1 MVRRAKLDSTPT
13 TSPPPSAAVST
24 RAAKMAAPHSGGP
37 QFTATAAK
45 MAALHMGSRRPGGW
59 TQQRLSVRAAFCF
72 SYGFRGLNPSAEC
85 GIISAC

>member
-37 QFTATAAK
+37 RCCAAVAPNRPAEWSF
-45 MAALHMGSRRPGGW
+45 AAEGLFCYTFRRKEA
-59 TQQRLSVRAAFCF
+59 QVLSWK
-72 SYGFRGLNPSAEC
+72 E
-85 GIISAC
+85 